1 MNKKKLQVNV
11 CDSIKQVNVARMS
24 FFTRNQQI
32 YISVENFNTS
42 VDNFLG

>member
-1 MNKKKLQVNV
+1 MNKKKLLVNV
-11 CDSIKQVNVARMS
+11 CDSIKQVNVTRIP
-24 FFTRNQQI
+24 FFARNQQI